1 MKVVVVSPILVP
13 SLIKASEDLK
23 DEFGLNLDL
32 RIYHPSQIDNEEV
45 VVDEFTGDL
54 KSADAVLIDLMGAGG
69 QAIEV
74 ISCSLKDEKNVVVS
88 LVVPMGRAFQQIM
101 PLTRLGSFQ
110 GGWLAE
116 RMAGIKM
123 KGRPD
128 DEDPEALRRRMNK
141 GRRTMEM
148 ALKMVQAGGK
158 VLPVGPMKDAGN
170 YIKFTR
176 YWKYGGQENYRNLLI
191 LLLGEYL
198 HVSLPPAKD
207 PIERPDFG
215 LYHPLH
221 GYFEDLEEYL
231 KKSGF
236 DDRLPTIGILFY
248 GGRYFDQCK
257 STVEAIVSSLRKAN
271 IIPVYSDGIN
281 NLHAMRRF
289 FFLNGQPITDALVNL
304 TMFRLNG
311 GPLGGNH
318 QLSREILKEINAPLF
333 TPASMLK
340 REIGDWMRS
349 PTGLNPME
357 TIMSVIW
364 PELDGSIEP
373 IPCCGVDVMQ
383 NGSRSVR
390 EVVPIPER
398 VNRICSRIQNK
409 IKLKNKPD
417 REKRIG
423 LIIYS
428 YPPGEGHLGGASYLD
443 VFKSIKCLLKRMA
456 EEGFAVDVP
465 EGKLHDLFEDLAIVN
480 SGQWLCAEETLKNS
494 FYFSAGAYRDYF
506 YSLPEEMQDDVTSAW
521 GDAPGTVMTSGEKI
535 LIPGIELGNVFLGV
549 QPARPPL
556 KGQDLSGASHDKTKP
571 PHHQYIAFYR
581 WLETVWRADAIVH
594 VGTHGLAEFTK
605 GKEVGMSASCF
616 PDLLIGDMPHLY
628 FYHVTNASEAVI
640 AKRRLY
646 ATIISHNNPPFTSS
660 DLYEDYVLLQNLI
673 DEHGEAKVQNPESC
687 SRIKERILAAAQALH
702 FEENDID
709 RIHDELYEMK
719 RSIIPKGLHVLGEGY
734 EKEDLKRFL
743 EFVLRYD
750 RGDIKSINRIFAE
763 EDGLDYDSALMD
775 RSSYVPQLAEVD
787 RRCTSIV
794 ECCLERSLDEAVEE
808 SALSSERRSELREAL
823 RYGIM
828 LLESYSDNE
837 AEIDNFICGLRGEF
851 IEQGDGGDIIRSP
864 EILPTGRNLTQFDP
878 TRIPTEN
885 AFKRGEEIARNTLSE
900 HLERNGCHPE
910 SIGTVLWGFETT
922 KTGGETVG
930 QILSYLGVRIERSR
944 GTWSPKLSVVP
955 LDVLGRPRIDCLVNI
970 CGFFRDMFP
979 NLLEL
984 LDQAFDLVAGLDEP
998 LELNYIRKHSME
1010 NLEHLKDKGLDPKT
1024 TRKMANGRIF
1034 GPQAGEYG
1042 TRILPL
1048 IEDSIWKTEDELA
1061 EVFIQSANHLYAR
1074 DLHACKLDSLY
1085 RDNLARVKLV
1095 SQVRDSHD
1103 REIIDLD
1110 HYFEYFGGLSNAVR
1124 RTCGVRPQMLISDTT
1139 GEAIR
1144 TEDLKSSVNRGI
1156 RTRLLNPKWIDG
1168 MLEHDYHGAQQIVKR
1183 VENALGLAAT
1193 THIVDNWIWSSVAE
1207 RYIFDDMTRERIT
1220 ENNRFVAAELVER
1233 LVEAENRGYW
1243 KATDEEKEKLR
1254 AAYLKI
1260 EGEIEDS
1267 I

>member
-1 MKVVVVSPILVP
+1 
-13 SLIKASEDLK
+13 
-23 DEFGLNLDL
+23 
-32 RIYHPSQIDNEEV
+32 
-45 VVDEFTGDL
+45 
-54 KSADAVLIDLMGAGG
+54 
-69 QAIEV
+69 
-74 ISCSLKDEKNVVVS
+74 
-88 LVVPMGRAFQQIM
+88 
-101 PLTRLGSFQ
+101 
-110 GGWLAE
+110 
-116 RMAGIKM
+116 
-123 KGRPD
+123 
-128 DEDPEALRRRMNK
+128 
-141 GRRTMEM
+141 MEM

-763 EDGLDYDSALMD
+763 EDGLDYDSVLMD

-828 LLESYSDNE
+828 LL
-837 AEIDNFICGLRGEF
+837 
-851 IEQGDGGDIIRSP
+851 
-864 EILPTGRNLTQFDP
+864 
-878 TRIPTEN
+878 
-885 AFKRGEEIARNTLSE
+885 
-900 HLERNGCHPE
+900 
-910 SIGTVLWGFETT
+910 
-922 KTGGETVG
+922 
-930 QILSYLGVRIERSR
+930 
-944 GTWSPKLSVVP
+944 
-955 LDVLGRPRIDCLVNI
+955 
-970 CGFFRDMFP
+970 
-979 NLLEL
+979 
-984 LDQAFDLVAGLDEP
+984 
-998 LELNYIRKHSME
+998 
-1010 NLEHLKDKGLDPKT
+1010 
-1024 TRKMANGRIF
+1024 
-1034 GPQAGEYG
+1034 
-1042 TRILPL
+1042 
-1048 IEDSIWKTEDELA
+1048 
-1061 EVFIQSANHLYAR
+1061 
-1074 DLHACKLDSLY
+1074 
-1085 RDNLARVKLV
+1085 
-1095 SQVRDSHD
+1095 
-1103 REIIDLD
+1103 
-1110 HYFEYFGGLSNAVR
+1110 
-1124 RTCGVRPQMLISDTT
+1124 
-1139 GEAIR
+1139 
-1144 TEDLKSSVNRGI
+1144 
-1156 RTRLLNPKWIDG
+1156 
-1168 MLEHDYHGAQQIVKR
+1168 
-1183 VENALGLAAT
+1183 
-1193 THIVDNWIWSSVAE
+1193 
-1207 RYIFDDMTRERIT
+1207 
-1220 ENNRFVAAELVER
+1220 
-1233 LVEAENRGYW
+1233 
-1243 KATDEEKEKLR
+1243 
-1254 AAYLKI
+1254 
-1260 EGEIEDS
+1260 
-1267 I
+1267 